1 MPDNMPPENVEHR
14 NGHPV
19 LKCIE
24 PKHPLSLSQVF
35 EDSADP
41 ESIIQYA
48 RYMDEPQVKC
58 RECNASEKLSRIA
71 FQNSCKKCQVKGLKI
86 VFFLFLVFIFLG
98 VSYLAWVH
106 ELIFQ
111 SYNISLATLQA
122 QNGWPQ
128 SVILEYHQKILTMEP
143 MPWKNFVTQPF
154 ENAQYKHMLPPPEPE
169 AGPQNHHGAPGAA
182 SQAAP
187 KAPAHKARPA
197 EAPPAK
203 APAEAPPAPGLC
215 QPEPEPSEAAPAEEK
230 LDTIENPHNNHT
242 IGDQGCSW
250 TTPLKNCQIAMF

>member
-86 VFFLFLVFIFLG
+86 VFFLFFVFIFLG

-122 QNGWPQ
+122 QGWPQ
-128 SVILEYHQKILTMEP
+128 SVILEYHQKILRMSP
-143 MPWKNFVTQPF
+143 MPWQRFVSKTF
-154 ENAQYKHMLPPPEPE
+154 ERAQYKHMLPPPEPE

-203 APAEAPPAPGLC
+203 APAQSPPAPGLC